1 MIDSNMIDSKVTVGQ
16 VFLEILRD
24 PFEYLIRRWNWKS
37 VIFSPGLRAI
47 IFLCVN
53 LRAGWRA
60 ALSAALIELL
70 YRTPTAGIYGALTQ
84 AFRKADPAWAAGV
97 TVMVLLPLVSHSIEF
112 LVHYLHGTPKLGPSI
127 IASVCFTALATLFN
141 LFAMRRGVL
150 VVGRAESSLASDM
163 RQIPRTILAFLVA
176 GPIALYKGVCW
187 LGMSLANW
195 AAPPARS
202 RTDRDFV

>member
-1 MIDSNMIDSKVTVGQ
+1 VTIGQ
-16 VFLEILRD
+16 VFLEIGRD

-60 ALSAALIELL
+60 AVGAALVELL
-70 YRTPTAGIYGALTQ
+70 YRTPTAGVYGALTQ
-84 AFRKADPAWAAGV
+84 AFRKAEPSWAAGI
-97 TVMVLLPLVSHSIEF
+97 TVMVLLPVVSHSIEF

-150 VVGRAESSLASDM
+150 VVGRAESSLADDM
-163 RQIPRTILAFLVA
+163 RQIPRTILAFLIA
-176 GPIALYKGVCW
+176 GPLALYRGICR
-187 LGMSLANW
+187 LGASLANW
-195 AAPPARS
+195 AAPPPR
-202 RTDRDFV
+202 RGTDQDFV